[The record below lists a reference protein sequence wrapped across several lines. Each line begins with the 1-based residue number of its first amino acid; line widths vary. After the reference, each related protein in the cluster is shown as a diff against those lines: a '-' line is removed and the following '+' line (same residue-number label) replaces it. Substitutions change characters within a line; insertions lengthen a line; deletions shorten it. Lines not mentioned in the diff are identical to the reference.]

1 MNGRVEVPQRR
12 LIAAIVCGGVI
23 VWLAVG
29 TRQSFG
35 LFLQPITSDLGWG
48 RELFAF
54 SLALQNLMW
63 GLAQP
68 FAGMVADRYGSGRV
82 LVMGAA
88 VYIAGLALMSQTA
101 APWHF
106 HLGAGVLIGL
116 ALAATS
122 FAVVLSAVGRLVAPE
137 RRGLAF
143 GIVTAIGSFG
153 QFAMV
158 PTGQAFLA
166 GYGWST
172 AFLLLAVCAVMMA
185 PLALAL
191 RGRQPAAPGSSNQNL
206 REALAEA
213 ARHSGFRYLTLGFF
227 VCGFQVTFIAVHL
240 PASLADSGIATS
252 VAAWALSLIGL
263 FNVVGSLGCGIL
275 GDRFSKKY
283 LLSLLYLAR
292 AVAIVVFL
300 TMPLGTVSVLVF
312 ASVMGLLWL
321 GTVPLTSGLVAQI
334 FGARHMGTLFGIVF
348 LSHQLGSFLGIWLG
362 GLLFD
367 ATGSYAPVWWTAV
380 VLGLVAAILHWP
392 INDRPVAR
400 LAMALD

>member
-1 MNGRVEVPQRR
+1 MR
-12 LIAAIVCGGVI
+12 LPSPKQKLVAAVVCGGVI
-23 VWLAVG
+23 VWLSVG

-54 SLALQNLMW
+54 ALALQNLMW

-82 LVMGAA
+82 LVIGAA
-88 VYIAGLALMSQTA
+88 VYIAGLVLMSQTA
-101 APWHF
+101 AAWHF
-106 HLGAGVLIGL
+106 HLGAGFLIGL
-116 ALAATS
+116 ALSATS

-166 GYGWST
+166 AYGWST
-172 AFLLLAVCAVMMA
+172 AFLLLGACAMA
-185 PLALAL
+185 MVPLATAL
-191 RGRQPAAPGSSNQNL
+191 TGRQPDAQGVQSQGL
-206 REALAEA
+206 REALVEA
-213 ARHSGFRYLTLGFF
+213 GRHGGFRYLTLGFF

-252 VAAWALSLIGL
+252 VAAWALSLVGL
-263 FNVVGSLGCGIL
+263 FNVVGSLGFGIL

-283 LLSLLYLAR
+283 LLSLLYFAR
-292 AVAIVVFL
+292 AVAIAVFL
-300 TMPLGTVSVLVF
+300 WMPFSAVSVLIF
-312 ASVMGLLWL
+312 ASIMGLLWL

-348 LSHQLGSFLGIWLG
+348 FSHQLGSFLGVWLG
-362 GLLFD
+362 GFLYD

-380 VLGLVAAILHWP
+380 VLGLVAALLHWP
-392 INDRPVAR
+392 IDDRPAAR
-400 LAMALD
+400 LAVALD

>member
-1 MNGRVEVPQRR
+1 MRLQNPQSK
-12 LIAAIVCGGVI
+12 LAAAVVCGGLI

-35 LFLQPITSDLGWG
+35 LFLQPITTDFGWG

-54 SLALQNLMW
+54 ALALQNLMW

-82 LVMGAA
+82 LVIGAA
-88 VYIAGLALMSQTA
+88 VYIAGLVLMSQTA
-101 APWHF
+101 TAWHF

-166 GYGWST
+166 TYGWST
-172 AFLLLAVCAVMMA
+172 AFLLLGGCAVLIV
-185 PLALAL
+185 PLATAL
-191 RGRQPAAPGSSNQNL
+191 TGRQTETEGVRSQGL
-206 REALAEA
+206 REALIEA
-213 ARHSGFRYLTLGFF
+213 ARHGGFHYLTLGFF

-263 FNVVGSLGCGIL
+263 FNVFGSLGCGIL

-283 LLSLLYLAR
+283 LLSLLYFAR
-292 AVAIVVFL
+292 AVAIVAFL
-300 TMPLGTVSVLVF
+300 WIPLGTVSVLVF

-334 FGARHMGTLFGIVF
+334 FGPRHMGTLFGIVF
-348 LSHQLGSFLGIWLG
+348 FSHQLGSFLGVWLG
-362 GLLFD
+362 GCLFD

-380 VLGLVAAILHWP
+380 VLGLVAALLHWP
-392 INDRPVAR
+392 IDDRPVAR

>member
-1 MNGRVEVPQRR
+1 MTLGRSQLR
-12 LIAAIVCGGVI
+12 LLAALACGGLV
-23 VWLAVG
+23 VWLSVG
-29 TRQSFG
+29 SRQSFG
-35 LFLQPITSDLGWG
+35 LFLQPITAELGWG
-48 RELFAF
+48 REVFAF
-54 SLALQNLMW
+54 ALALQSLMW

-68 FAGMVADRYGSGRV
+68 FAGMVADRYGSARV
-82 LVMGAA
+82 LVAGAA
-88 VYIAGLALMSQTA
+88 VYAAGLVLMSQTA

-122 FAVVLSAVGRLVAPE
+122 FAVVLAAVGRLVAPE
-137 RRGLAF
+137 RRGLTF
-143 GIVTAIGSFG
+143 GVVTAIGSFG

-166 GYGWST
+166 AYGWPT
-172 AFLLLAVCAVMMA
+172 AFLLLAVLALVIA
-185 PLALAL
+185 PLAAAL
-191 RGRQPAAPGSSNQNL
+191 TGRQPAAHGTQSQGL

-213 ARHSGFRYLTLGFF
+213 SRHGGFCYLTLGFF

-240 PASLADSGIATS
+240 PASLADSGIDAS

-283 LLSLLYLAR
+283 LLSLLYLVR
-292 AVAIVVFL
+292 AVTIAVFL
-300 TMPLGTVSVLVF
+300 WMPLGTVSVLLF

-348 LSHQLGSFLGIWLG
+348 LSHQLGSFLGVWLG
-362 GLLFD
+362 GYLFD

-392 INDRPVAR
+392 IDDRPVAR
-400 LAMALD
+400 LALAAD

>member
-1 MNGRVEVPQRR
+1 MRVEAPQLR
-12 LIAAIVCGGVI
+12 LVAAIVCGGLI
-23 VWLAVG
+23 VWLSVG

-35 LFLQPITSDLGWG
+35 LFLQPITGDLGWS
-48 RELFAF
+48 REMFAF
-54 SLALQNLMW
+54 ALALQNLMW

-68 FAGMVADRYGSGRV
+68 FAGMVADRYGSARV
-82 LVMGAA
+82 LVVGTA
-88 VYIAGLALMSQTA
+88 VYAAGLALMSGTSA
-101 APWHF
+101 AWHF

-143 GIVTAIGSFG
+143 GMVTAIGSFG

-166 GYGWST
+166 EYGWST
-172 AFLLLAVCAVMMA
+172 AFLLLAACALVIA
-185 PLALAL
+185 PLARAL
-191 RGRQPAAPGSSNQNL
+191 TGRQPASEGAQSQGL

-213 ARHSGFRYLTLGFF
+213 GRHAGFRYLTLGFF

-240 PASLADSGIATS
+240 PASLADSGIGTS

-263 FNVVGSLGCGIL
+263 FNVVGSLGCGVL
-275 GDRFSKKY
+275 GDRYSKKY
-283 LLSLLYLAR
+283 LLSFLYFAR
-292 AVAIVVFL
+292 AVAIVIFL
-300 TMPLGTVSVLVF
+300 SIPLGTVSVLVF

-321 GTVPLTSGLVAQI
+321 GTVPLTSGLVAQM

-348 LSHQLGSFLGIWLG
+348 LSHQLGSFLGVWLG
-362 GLLFD
+362 GYLFD
-367 ATGSYAPVWWTAV
+367 TTGSYAPVWWTAI

-392 INDRPVAR
+392 IDDRPVTR
-400 LAMALD
+400 LAMAHD